1 MSLMNITY
9 YSYGAF
15 HSIDIVLM
23 QKFLHQKNLT
33 TNVCNCFKIIKMIN
47 LLWYYVSISISVYA
61 IFYPRCLDLGKGL
74 NINIKYQKNEYTLI
88 I

>member
-23 QKFLHQKNLT
+23 QKFQKNLT

-74 NINIKYQKNEYTLI
+74 NINIKYRKNENTLI